1 MSQLIVGFCG
11 FAGSGKDTAADFI
24 KAELEKENIIVY
36 KDSFANKLKD
46 VISILMSWDRN
57 LLQGSTIESRNW
69 REQPDEFWSNVVGYP
84 ITPRQIMQ
92 KIGTDLLRNQFS
104 KSIWI
109 ASLFAKYQNKHENSV
124 ILITDC
130 RFPNEIDAVEQKNG
144 LIVQISRE
152 SDPKDYTNLHESEY
166 AWKNYAKQPINIYN
180 NGCSLDE
187 YHQELIQIIDKIK
200 EKLHE
205 N

>member
-1 MSQLIVGFCG
+1 MSKVIVGFCG

-24 KAELEKENIIVY
+24 KAELEKENIPVY
-36 KDSFANKLKD
+36 KDAFANKLKD
-46 VISILMSWDRN
+46 VISILMSWDRD

-69 REQPDEFWSNVVGYP
+69 REQPDEFWSTVVGYP

-104 KSIWI
+104 KYIWI
-109 ASLFAKYQNKHENSV
+109 ASLFAKYKDVDNGV

-130 RFPNEIDAVEQKNG
+130 RFPNEIDEVERQNG
-144 LIVQISRE
+144 IIVQISRE
-152 SDPKDYTNLHESEY
+152 SDPIDYTNLHESEY

-180 NGCSLDE
+180 NGSSLEE
-187 YHQELIQIIDKIK
+187 YRQELLKVIDIIK